1 MTYFLLNKTAQRLYE
16 GTFFM
21 GKETYATLIYFY
33 ALDYMLMSH
42 LNAKFHQ
49 LIGNDISG
57 PMIK

>member
-1 MTYFLLNKTAQRLYE
+1 
-16 GTFFM
+16 M

-33 ALDYMLMSH
+33 ASDYMLMSH